1 MTDAQHMAALVR
13 TAARTA
19 RAGTLP
25 ALPFSQYRRFADEG
39 DRLGYEE
46 LYFRRRAHV
55 TALAA
60 EQLVDAAADTA
71 ALADALW
78 SVCDE
83 YTWALPAHETHA
95 TALGRGMDQ
104 CLDLFAALTAHLLAE
119 TVRLAGDRLD
129 PRVTARVTAAVE
141 HRVLTLLAD
150 DDRRLPWEDQPHNWA
165 AVCGG
170 AAGLAAL
177 ALWEPGPRLD
187 RLLSRVRGSMRG
199 YLSGF
204 ADDGGCAEG
213 VGYWAFGFAHFVYF
227 AEELRERTGD
237 DLLDDPKV
245 RAVAGFPA
253 AVHLGD
259 GLFPAFSDAE
269 ERPALPAGLAHRL
282 AARLGVQLPPVP
294 RATALPRDWGDLSR
308 TLRWGTSPPPDPA
321 ADGARALG
329 ARRGTRRLA
338 DLEWVVD
345 RGEGRA
351 FAAKGGHNA
360 EPHNHNDLGHFMLCA
375 AGEALLTD
383 LGAGEYRKGSFDD
396 ATRYG
401 FLHNSSLGHSV
412 PVVAARPQ
420 SAGRR
425 HAARALR
432 YEPVADGVD
441 YALDL
446 TAGYD
451 VPGLTALRRGFC
463 WRRATGQL
471 VLTDEVVLGRGM
483 PLDEVF
489 ISRLRPAIGPDGTVL
504 WHGRRAAARL
514 RPPPG
519 CTVHP
524 EAVATTGH
532 DGRPDTVH
540 RLRLRFALPAGTS
553 VLRFVFTLHD
563 AA

>member
-1 MTDAQHMAALVR
+1 MGHMAPLVR

-19 RAGTLP
+19 RTGTLP
-25 ALPFSQYRRFADEG
+25 PLTFSQYRRFADEG

-46 LYFRRRAHV
+46 VYFRRRAHV

-60 EQLVDAAADTA
+60 EQLVEPGADTA
-71 ALADALW
+71 ALEDALW

-95 TALGRGMDQ
+95 TAFDRGMDQ

-119 TVRLAGDRLD
+119 TVQGCGDRLD
-129 PRVTARVTAAVE
+129 ARVAARVRGAVE

-150 DDRRLPWEDQPHNWA
+150 DDRPLLWEDWPHNWA

-187 RLLSRVRGSMRG
+187 RLLARVRAGMRT

-204 ADDGGCAEG
+204 AADGGCAEG

-227 AEELRERTGD
+227 AEELRERTGE
-237 DLLDDPKV
+237 DLLDEPRV
-245 RAVAGFPA
+245 RDVAGFPA

-259 GLFPAFSDAE
+259 GLFPAFSDAQ
-269 ERPALPAGLAHRL
+269 ERPELPAGLAHRL
-282 AARLGVQLPPVP
+282 LERLGVRLPAVP

-308 TLRWGTSPPPDPA
+308 TLWWGAPPLPDPA
-321 ADGARALG
+321 GAPDPG
-329 ARRGTRRLA
+329 EGTRRLA

-345 RGEGRA
+345 RGAGRA

-360 EPHNHNDLGHFMLCA
+360 EPHNHNDLGHFVLCA

-396 ATRYG
+396 ATRYA

-420 SAGRR
+420 SPGRR
-425 HAARALR
+425 HAARVLR
-432 YEPVADGVD
+432 YEPVPDGVD
-441 YALDL
+441 YTLDL
-446 TAGYD
+446 TAAYD
-451 VPGLTALRRGFC
+451 VPGLTSLRRGFR
-463 WRRATGQL
+463 WRRGPGGL
-471 VLTDEVVLGRGM
+471 VLTDEVTLGRGLA
-483 PLDEVF
+483 LDEVF
-489 ISRLRPAIGPDGTVL
+489 ISRLPPERGSDGTVV
-504 WHGRRAAARL
+504 WRGSRAEARL
-514 RPPPG
+514 SLPDG
-519 CTVHP
+519 CTAHP
-524 EAVATTGH
+524 EAVATTDH
-532 DGRPDTVH
+532 DGHPDTVH
-540 RLRLRFALPAGTS
+540 RLRLRFELPVGVS
-553 VLRFVFTLHD
+553 VLRFAFTLHE